1 MQHIKVLH
9 INTSGVGGAA
19 IACHRLHRLM
29 LSAGLHS
36 KVLHLYNNIPKDE
49 NFSFIGYSAFRRF
62 TNHALYDIVH
72 RDLKPEAYVFN
83 EPAPISSGIANHPL
97 LAEADVIY
105 LHWVL
110 GGFFSK
116 KDFEEVAQLGKP
128 IFCFT
133 HDMWWITGGCHYVFD
148 CNGYKTGCKTC
159 HLHKHFPWWTRS
171 QATWK
176 KEFYSQHPNI
186 RFISPS
192 DWLRK
197 CTDAAY
203 AVGTDRCDF
212 IPNIV
217 PDSIFHYIDKK
228 VAREHFDLPQNK
240 TIVSFGTADNKNW
253 VKGINYLVEALNS
266 INNPQL
272 MLCVYGSDGD
282 KELERQIKHP
292 IRFLGRL
299 CAEEVAFA
307 SAAADVFVS
316 PTIAESFGQ
325 TLLENIKCG
334 TPVISTRTTAVPE
347 IVKDGINGFL
357 VEPRNSKQLL
367 CAILNFI
374 SNPLKL
380 DGSFNE
386 IFSEQSIIARH
397 IEVIK
402 KALLK

>member
-29 LSAGLHS
+29 LGAGLQS
-36 KVLHLYNNIPKDE
+36 KVLHLYNNIPEDE
-49 NFSFIGYSAFRRF
+49 NFSYTGYSTIRRMS
-62 TNHALYDIVH
+62 NHALYNIVH
-72 RDLKPEAYVFN
+72 KDLKPEAYVFN
-83 EPAPISSGIANHPL
+83 EPAPISSETAKHPL

-116 KDFEEVAQLGKP
+116 KDFEEVAKLGKP
-128 IFCFT
+128 VFCFT
-133 HDMWWITGGCHYVFD
+133 HDMWWITGGCHYAFD
-148 CNGYKTGCKTC
+148 CDGYKTGCKSC
-159 HLHKHFPWWTRS
+159 HLHKHFSCWTRS
-171 QATWK
+171 QAAWK
-176 KEFYSQHPNI
+176 RKLYSKYPNI

-197 CTDAAY
+197 CADESF
-203 AVGTDRCDF
+203 AVGAGRCDF

-217 PDSIFHYIDKK
+217 TDSIFHYIDKK
-228 VAREHFDLPQNK
+228 EAREHFGLPQDK
-240 TIVSFGTADNKNW
+240 IIVSFGTADNKNW
-253 VKGINYLVEALNS
+253 VKGINYLVEALNA
-266 INNPQL
+266 INNPKL

-282 KELERQIKHP
+282 ADLESQIKLP

-299 CAEEVAFA
+299 SAEEVAFA

-316 PTIAESFGQ
+316 PTLAESFGQ

-347 IVKDGINGFL
+347 IVKEGVNGYL

-367 CAILNFI
+367 CALLDFI
-374 SNPLKL
+374 NHPLKL
-380 DGSFNE
+380 DGSFDE
-386 IFSEQSIIARH
+386 VFSEKSIIARH
-397 IEVIK
+397 IDVIN
-402 KALLK
+402 KALKR